1 VNAMTELIGIGVGP
15 GDPDLITYKAVSAI
29 ESTDLIFIPIAKP
42 GQSSVALKIAERF
55 ITNQKIVPLVFPM
68 ITSLEKRNEYMIKNI
83 ETIKEYLDIY
93 KKGVFLTIGDPSVYA
108 TYMYLVDLLR
118 DSPITI
124 TTVPGI
130 SSFSAICSKVNLPI
144 ALDQENFCV
153 YPLRD
158 DQEAIEKVIYQ
169 NDNVIFMKVSRGQK
183 TLYNVLK
190 EKNYLNHCVLA
201 SNIGK
206 TDEIITKDL
215 DILLNKKLSYFTTLI
230 FKKGGIHE

>member
-1 VNAMTELIGIGVGP
+1 MTELIGIGVGP
-15 GDPDLITYKAVSAI
+15 GDPELITYKAVKNI
-29 ESTDLIFIPIAKP
+29 ESADLIFVPIAKP
-42 GQSSVALKIAERF
+42 GHSSVALKIARKF
-55 ITNQKIVPLVFPM
+55 ITNQKIIPLVFPM
-68 ITSLEKRNEYMIKNI
+68 ITSLEKRNAYMIKNI

-118 DSPITI
+118 ESSITI
-124 TTVPGI
+124 KTVPGI

-158 DQEAIEKVIYQ
+158 DQGAIEKVIHE
-169 NDNVIFMKVSRGQK
+169 NDNVIFMKVSRGSK
-183 TLYNVLK
+183 TLYDVLK
-190 EKNYLNHCVLA
+190 EKNYLKHCILA

-206 TDEIITKDL
+206 TDEVITTDI
-215 DILLNKKLSYFTTLI
+215 DILLNENLSYFTTLI
-230 FKKGGIHE
+230 FKKGGIHA

>member
-1 VNAMTELIGIGVGP
+1 MNELIGIGVGP
-15 GDPDLITYKAVSAI
+15 GDPELMTYKAIKNI

-42 GQSSVALKIAERF
+42 GQSSVALKIAKKF
-55 ITNQKIVPLVFPM
+55 ITDQKIIPLVFPM
-68 ITSLEKRNEYMIKNI
+68 ITSLEKRNEFMIKNV

-108 TYMYLVDLLR
+108 TYMYLVNLLR
-118 DSPITI
+118 KEPITI
-124 TTVPGI
+124 KTIPGI
-130 SSFSAICSKVNLPI
+130 SSFSALCSQVNLPI

-153 YPLRD
+153 YPLKDNRKS
-158 DQEAIEKVIYQ
+158 IEKVIND

-183 TLYNVLK
+183 VLYEVLE
-190 EKNYLNHCVLA
+190 EKNYLKHCVLA

-206 TDEIITKDL
+206 KNEIITTNL
-215 DILLNKKLSYFTTLI
+215 EILLDKKLSYFTTLV